1 MRSLVGKRALPYMS
15 TKKIIL
21 IIAGIVAVLCL
32 IVALFVG
39 GIAFFIFRTIGNSD
53 AANTARTYL
62 RNNETL
68 KQDIGEVKD
77 FGTFVT
83 GNINVSNGD
92 GVATLYLK
100 VIGEKRDV
108 NARVDLQYRDN
119 RAWRVTGA
127 SYDRDGRTIDLMKPY
142 EQSPPPSE

>member
-1 MRSLVGKRALPYMS
+1 MS
-15 TKKIIL
+15 RKKIVL
-21 IIAGIVAVLCL
+21 IIAGIVAVLAL

-39 GIAFFIFRTIGNSD
+39 GIAFFVFRTIGNSD

-62 RNNETL
+62 RNNEIL

-77 FGTFVT
+77 FGSFIT

-92 GVATLYLK
+92 GGATLYLK
-100 VIGEKRDV
+100 VIGEKRNI
-108 NARVDLQYRDN
+108 NARVDLSYRSN

-127 SYDRDGRTIDLMKPY
+127 SYDRDGQTIDLMPAY
-142 EQSPPPSE
+142 ESTPSPPK